1 MFVRKRRLVV
11 ITGVTR
17 GLGRA
22 MLERFDEAGWTVAG
36 VANVIR
42 ALVPAMVERGSGVIV
57 NISSEWGR
65 FGEALLAPYCASK
78 FAVEGLTQSLAREL
92 PEGMAAVALD
102 PGGSIDTAMLRA
114 CAPEEVDS
122 SPTPEEWSRTAV
134 PFILPLGPRDNGKSL
149 TCPRP

>member
-1 MFVRKRRLVV
+1 MFVGKRRLVV

-22 MLERFDEAGWTVAG
+22 MLDRFDEAGWTVA
-36 VANVIR
+36 
-42 ALVPAMVERGSGVIV
+42 
-57 NISSEWGR
+57 
-65 FGEALLAPYCASK
+65 
-78 FAVEGLTQSLAREL
+78 
-92 PEGMAAVALD
+92 AVALD
-102 PGGSIDTAMLRA
+102 PGGGGSIDTAMLRA

-134 PFILPLGPRDNGKSL
+134 PFILSLGPRDNGKSL